1 MKSEKIIVLAAFSL
15 MAVGCQD
22 SKIQQ
27 EREWK
32 ALTDTIAD
40 CSKKISNIVGIIQ
53 QSGTTTEANQ
63 ESLLHDIDSID
74 RRMKDAIRR
83 HKEAAGIEGVAEHH
97 LAVTAELEV
106 GKGELRAIVEGR
118 ADAYLA
124 PQLGSCGGSNGLH
137 GVAQPRIGAR
147 CALRLGKHLHRV
159 ESFILA
165 KHQLNQILLIIIY
178 MNSPVGIKTLLSTVI
193 WNSLPNITKNSY
205 LSKKHI

>member
-83 HKEAAGIEGVAEHH
+83 C
-97 LAVTAELEV
+97 
-106 GKGELRAIVEGR
+106 GERNKDNDLGR
-118 ADAYLA
+118 YIRENY
-124 PQLGSCGGSNGLH
+124 S
-137 GVAQPRIGAR
+137 
-147 CALRLGKHLHRV
+147 
-159 ESFILA
+159 EE
-165 KHQLNQILLIIIY
+165 
-178 MNSPVGIKTLLSTVI
+178 
-193 WNSLPNITKNSY
+193 
-205 LSKKHI
+205 